1 MSMKL
6 QVIKKQDDPICLR
19 ISIGGNNENAYIT
32 YRGDLAK
39 VKILLDQVNETFKKL
54 SSQDEPKV
62 SDDGGKKYA

>member
-1 MSMKL
+1 MKL
-6 QVIKKQDDPICLR
+6 QVIKKKDDPITLR
-19 ISIGGNNENAYIT
+19 ISIGGNHQEAYIV

-39 VKILLDQVNETFKKL
+39 IKLLLDQVSETFKKL